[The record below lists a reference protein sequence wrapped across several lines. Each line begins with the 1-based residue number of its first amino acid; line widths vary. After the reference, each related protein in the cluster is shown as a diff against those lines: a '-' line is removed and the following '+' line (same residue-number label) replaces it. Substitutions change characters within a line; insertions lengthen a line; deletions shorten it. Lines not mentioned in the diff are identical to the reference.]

1 MIKIDKGYYV
11 YERFRLDNM
20 TCFYVGKGKGRRYK
34 QKSRNSHHDRIANK
48 YGFITKIYK
57 DHLSEDEALKI
68 ENERICYYVFD
79 LGYGIDIDG
88 YRNESNNTYLTN
100 STFGG
105 QGSNGVA
112 HTQEWKEAHSKR
124 MSGSGNPMY
133 GIDIFHKLS
142 IDEQNRI
149 RKNRSEANSGKN
161 NPMYGI
167 SPKER
172 MTPKKYNKWLENIR
186 KREFNGSNNPNFG
199 NNTLHEKVKDSQEL
213 RIQYYSRPKEQNGR
227 AREIYVYDLSGNLI
241 NRFDYIGECAEW
253 VIKQLNSSSKV
264 SSVRCSIITSIK
276 QNKPYQNYKFSY
288 YKL

>member
-1 MIKIDKGYYV
+1 MVKIDKEYYV

-57 DHLSEDEALKI
+57 DHLSEDESLKI

-105 QGSNGVA
+105 QGSNGVP
-112 HTQEWKEAHSKR
+112 HTQEWKEEHSKR

-133 GIDIFHKLS
+133 GI
-142 IDEQNRI
+142 
-149 RKNRSEANSGKN
+149 
-161 NPMYGI
+161 

-172 MTPKKYNKWLENIR
+172 MAPEKYNEWLENIR
-186 KREFNGSNNPNFG
+186 KRDFNGSNNPNFG
-199 NNTLHEKVKDSQEL
+199 NNTLHEKVKDSPEL
-213 RIQYYSRPKEQNGR
+213 RIQYYSRPKEQNRR

-241 NRFDYIGECAEW
+241 NRFDHIGECAEW

-288 YKL
+288 YEL